1 MLEHTKVFLQGILK
15 IRFHLKFINSFNTS
29 IYGKALVS
37 KHGFFNRCII
47 FKVCKDLRET
57 EEITAASLTEK
68 LLELGLPIKTFSFTR
83 RKALAESCQ
92 KASLDVFHRIQL
104 CSQRS

>member
-1 MLEHTKVFLQGILK
+1 MQEHTNVFFQGVLK
-15 IRFHLKFINSFNTS
+15 MRFHLKFINSFNTS

-37 KHGFFNRCII
+37 KYGFFNRRII

-57 EEITAASLTEK
+57 EETTTASLKEK
-68 LLELGLPIKTFSFTR
+68 LLELNLPTETFSFTR
-83 RKALAESCQ
+83 RKALAEGYQ
-92 KASLDVFHRIQL
+92 KTSLDDFNRIEF